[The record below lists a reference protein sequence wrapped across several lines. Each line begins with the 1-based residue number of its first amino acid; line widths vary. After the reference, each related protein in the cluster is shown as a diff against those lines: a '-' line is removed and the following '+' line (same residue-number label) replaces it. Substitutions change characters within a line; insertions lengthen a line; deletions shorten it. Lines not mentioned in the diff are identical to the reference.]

1 MPSAR
6 KLIRRRIV
14 SRSVG
19 GRVRSDTSARPSEIV
34 IICSWA
40 SAPSSSVTNS
50 GFPAAPDIPASSRRP
65 GGAPTASATSSATA
79 RPSSSR
85 RDRRRPPAAS
95 SALASRSRP
104 APAGAGRKHPMI
116 ATGRPSSRAAS
127 APSVTRLDG
136 SAQCR
141 SSAPSTSGPS
151 SASSSARSANASTAR
166 NCRPGSLVTVTGPR
180 SPRSP
185 RPAAPRSPP
194 AADPVAD
201 LVQPNIAG
209 DQPERPGPL
218 QLGRPGRRHPQAAA
232 PRLLQRVLEQP
243 RLADAG
249 LAVDQ
254 HDGQAPGRRPVDGV
268 VQDRGLG
275 LTTADTR
282 DRRQH
287 PRPGADPVAGPPY
300 AAGGPAGRRSSR
312 SSTGA
317 LTSSPSS
324 GCSY

>member
-19 GRVRSDTSARPSEIV
+19 GRVRLATSAWPSAIV

-50 GFPAAPDIPASSRRP
+50 GFPAAPAIPASSRRP
-65 GGAPTASATSSATA
+65 GAAPTASATSSATA
-79 RPSSSR
+79 RPSSPR

-95 SALASRSRP
+95 RPLASRSRS
-104 APAGAGRKHPMI
+104 ATAGAGRKHPMI
-116 ATGRPSSRAAS
+116 AAGRPSSRAAS
-127 APSVTRLDG
+127 APRVTRLDG

-141 SSAPSTSGPS
+141 SSAPITSGPS

-166 NCRPGSLVTVTGPR
+166 NCRPGSLVTVTGPV
-180 SPRSP
+180 
-185 RPAAPRSPP
+185 PP
-194 AADPVAD
+194 ALEVPAVPAGQQLPDRGPPRIRRRPGAAEH
-201 LVQPNIAG
+201 PG

-282 DRRQH
+282 VR
-287 PRPGADPVAGPPY
+287 
-300 AAGGPAGRRSSR
+300 GRRVRRAARRADAQVPVRSR
-312 SSTGA
+312 AHLPLGA
-317 LTSSPSS
+317 PTEE
-324 GCSY
+324 GTR